1 VRPVESGGHAS
12 GVGPQSYGLDQS
24 DPRGVTDRDMQAQ
37 TLIELGEV
45 VDLPRRSALLAEI
58 RADREA
64 ATTTIDDLRPQ
75 VRV

>member
-1 VRPVESGGHAS
+1 
-12 GVGPQSYGLDQS
+12 
-24 DPRGVTDRDMQAQ
+24 MQAQ
-37 TLIELGEV
+37 ALIELGEV

-58 RADREA
+58 RVDREA

>member
-1 VRPVESGGHAS
+1 VVTLRGLGPSRTAS
-12 GVGPQSYGLDQS
+12 TRATRAASPI
-24 DPRGVTDRDMQAQ
+24 RDMQAQ
-37 TLIELGEV
+37 ALIELGEV

-58 RADREA
+58 RVDREA